1 MAQQNN
7 DLWNQILVRWK
18 SDQGL
23 RFAIISDTLGPDTGL
38 IISESVKSLSIG
50 KANADGWRKYTLK
63 TKGKHGDRSHTKY
76 VRKSGMTYVFVGSL
90 PKK

>member
-7 DLWNQILVRWK
+7 DLWNQIRRRWR

-23 RFAIISDTLGPDTGL
+23 RFAIISDMLGPDTGL
-38 IISESVKSLSIG
+38 NISESVAKLSIG
-50 KANADGWRKYTLK
+50 KANVDGWRKCTLT
-63 TKGKHGDRSHTKY
+63 TKGKHGNHKHTKY
-76 VRKSGMTYVFVGSL
+76 VRKSGMTYEFVGLL